1 MHLIQTHAFQ
11 IAPASGPSMLPTFT
25 VAGEYVLTDAT
36 HARNRRSQL
45 RPGDLVTYR
54 IPIFRRDL
62 GMKRLV
68 GLEGDY
74 VSIGTVGEKGE
85 DMMIQLG
92 PPRALLDNRREP
104 PRIKRFAHVWALTY
118 SADTGQSDCEGT
130 ALV

>member
-1 MHLIQTHAFQ
+1 MSLLRGPIKLIISTLKFTCALHLVQTHAFQ
-11 IAPASGPSMLPTFT
+11 VAPASGPSMLPTFT

-85 DMMIQLG
+85 DMMIQ
-92 PPRALLDNRREP
+92 
-104 PRIKRFAHVWALTY
+104 V
-118 SADTGQSDCEGT
+118 
-130 ALV
+130 

>member
-1 MHLIQTHAFQ
+1 MSLRGRPLKLILSTLKLTCAIHLLQTHIVQ

-54 IPIFRRDL
+54 IPVFRHDL
-62 GMKRLV
+62 GLKRLV

-85 DMMIQLG
+85 DMMIQVCYQVPIAPSG
-92 PPRALLDNRREP
+92 N
-104 PRIKRFAHVWALTY
+104 
-118 SADTGQSDCEGT
+118 
-130 ALV
+130 